1 MVLATLHSFYNGCLR
16 MKIGIILSVVLISVG
31 NSDCNDGEVELWG
44 ECYSINITNLSII
57 NSGLS
62 GEIPPEIGTLT
73 DLEVIKL
80 KYNELTGPIP
90 PEIGNLTNLVKLEL
104 DFNNLSGPLP
114 AELWTLDSLTVL
126 RLQKNQFTG
135 SIPPEIGNLT
145 QLTHLNLYGNQFTGS
160 IPAEIGNLTNLAKLH
175 LNNNQFTGL
184 IPETI
189 CNINMAFYNPYRFDI
204 SGNQLIPPYPD
215 CIAYFVGYQYS
226 EDCESN
232 YLFDGICTEQSDLDV
247 LQTFIDNSSETINM
261 EMDDNINGII
271 EPIELGTQ
279 HWWDG
284 RLTELNCNYD
294 LANEFT
300 LSDLGLSGEIP
311 QEIGTLDSL
320 EFLWL
325 EDNQLTGPIPTEIGN
340 LSKLKY
346 LIMHYNQLS
355 DSIPSE
361 IGNLSNLEILKLD
374 NNQLTGYIPESI
386 CDLNIVFNW
395 QNNLFGENFAVYNN
409 QLCAP
414 YPDCVDAYVG
424 LQNTTNCELASDTF
438 NPIPLDYS
446 LYDPYPNPFNAQ
458 TTIQITLPIKDVM
471 IVKVYDVNGS
481 ELKTLVHSIFDSGT
495 HTIKWN
501 AGDLPSGIY
510 FIRMQTR
517 HFVDTKKV
525 SLIK

>member
-1 MVLATLHSFYNGCLR
+1 MKDLLKIIVLSNA
-16 MKIGIILSVVLISVG
+16 LISIGFG
-31 NSDCNDGEVELWG
+31 NCDSDEVELWD
-44 ECYSINITNLSII
+44 ECYSITNTTWLGRI
-57 NSGLS
+57 NEGLT
-62 GEIPPEIGTLT
+62 GEIPSEIGQLTNLATL
-73 DLEVIKL
+73 KL
-80 KYNELTGPIP
+80 QYNEL
-90 PEIGNLTNLVKLEL
+90 
-104 DFNNLSGPLP
+104 
-114 AELWTLDSLTVL
+114 
-126 RLQKNQFTG
+126 TG

-145 QLTHLNLYGNQFTGS
+145 SLVKLDLRYNNLSGSIPTEVWSLISLKELRIQKNQLSGTIPSAIGNLTELTHLYLYGNQFTGS
-160 IPAEIGNLTNLAKLH
+160 IPAEIGNLINLGKLH

-189 CNINMAFYNPYRFDI
+189 CNIDMSFYNPYSFDI
-204 SGNQLIPPYPD
+204 SGNQLLPPYPD
-215 CIAYFVGYQYS
+215 CVAEFVGYQYS
-226 EDCESN
+226 EDCASN

-247 LQTFIDNSSETINM
+247 LQKFIDNSSETINM
-261 EMDDNINGII
+261 EMDDNNNGII

-325 EDNQLTGPIPTEIGN
+325 EDNQLTGPIPSEIGN

-346 LIMHYNQLS
+346 LIMHHNQLS

-409 QLCAP
+409 QLCPP

-517 HFVDTKKV
+517 HFAGTKKV

>member
-1 MVLATLHSFYNGCLR
+1 MKDLLKIIVLSNA
-16 MKIGIILSVVLISVG
+16 LISIGFG
-31 NSDCNDGEVELWG
+31 NCDSDEVELWD
-44 ECYSINITNLSII
+44 ECYSITNTTSLVRI
-57 NSGLS
+57 NEGLT
-62 GEIPPEIGTLT
+62 GEIPSEIGQ
-73 DLEVIKL
+73 
-80 KYNELTGPIP
+80 
-90 PEIGNLTNLVKLEL
+90 LTNLVTLKLQYNEL
-104 DFNNLSGPLP
+104 
-114 AELWTLDSLTVL
+114 
-126 RLQKNQFTG
+126 TG

-145 QLTHLNLYGNQFTGS
+145 SLVKLDLRYNNLSGSIPTEIWSLISLIELRIQKNQFSGTIPSAIGNLTELTHLYLYGNQFTGS
-160 IPAEIGNLTNLAKLH
+160 IPAEIGNLINLGKLH

-189 CNINMAFYNPYRFDI
+189 CNIDMSFYNPYSFDI
-204 SGNQLIPPYPD
+204 SGNQLLPPYPD
-215 CIAYFVGYQYS
+215 CVAEFVGYQYS
-226 EDCESN
+226 EDCASN

-247 LQTFIDNSSETINM
+247 LQKFIDNSSETINM
-261 EMDDNINGII
+261 EMDDNNNGII

-279 HWWDG
+279 HWWNG

-320 EFLWL
+320 EILWL

-346 LIMHYNQLS
+346 LIMHHNQLS

-409 QLCAP
+409 QICPP

-424 LQNTTNCELASDTF
+424 LQNTTNCDLASDTF

-458 TTIQITLPIKDVM
+458 TTIQITLPIKDIM

-495 HTIKWN
+495 HTIKWD

-510 FIRMQTR
+510 FIRMQSR
-517 HFVDTKKV
+517 NFVDTKKV

>member
-1 MVLATLHSFYNGCLR
+1 MKDLLKIIVLSNA
-16 MKIGIILSVVLISVG
+16 LISIGFG
-31 NSDCNDGEVELWG
+31 NCDSDEVELWD
-44 ECYSINITNLSII
+44 ECYSITNTTSLVRI
-57 NSGLS
+57 NEGLT
-62 GEIPPEIGTLT
+62 GEIPSEIGQLTNLATL
-73 DLEVIKL
+73 KL
-80 KYNELTGPIP
+80 LYNEL
-90 PEIGNLTNLVKLEL
+90 
-104 DFNNLSGPLP
+104 
-114 AELWTLDSLTVL
+114 
-126 RLQKNQFTG
+126 TG

-145 QLTHLNLYGNQFTGS
+145 SLVKLDLRYNNLSGSIPTEVWSLISLKELRIQKNQLSGTIPSAIGNLTELTHLYLYGNQFTGS
-160 IPAEIGNLTNLAKLH
+160 IPAEIGNLINLGKLH

-189 CNINMAFYNPYRFDI
+189 CNIDMSFYNPYSFDI
-204 SGNQLIPPYPD
+204 SGNQLLPPYPD
-215 CIAYFVGYQYS
+215 CVAEFVGYQYS

-232 YLFDGICTEQSDLDV
+232 YLFDGICTEQADLDV
-247 LQTFIDNSSETINM
+247 LQKFIDNSSETINM
-261 EMDDNINGII
+261 EMDDNNNGII

-279 HWWDG
+279 HWWNG

-325 EDNQLTGPIPTEIGN
+325 EDNQLTGPIPSEIGN

-346 LIMHYNQLS
+346 LIMHHNSLS

-386 CDLNIVFNW
+386 CDLTLQFNGW
-395 QNNLFGENFAVYNN
+395 NNLFGEDFAVYNN
-409 QLCAP
+409 QLCPP

-424 LQNTTNCELASDTF
+424 LQNTTNCDQASVGF
-438 NPIPLDYS
+438 EPIPFDYKIR
-446 LYDPYPNPFNAQ
+446 DPYPNPFNAQ

-495 HTIKWN
+495 HTIKWD

-510 FIRMQTR
+510 FIRMQSR
-517 HFVDTKKV
+517 HFAGTKKV

>member
-1 MVLATLHSFYNGCLR
+1 MKDLLKIIVLSNA
-16 MKIGIILSVVLISVG
+16 LISIGFG
-31 NSDCNDGEVELWG
+31 NCDSDEVELWD
-44 ECYSINITNLSII
+44 ECYSITNTTSLLRI
-57 NSGLS
+57 NEGLT
-62 GEIPPEIGTLT
+62 GEIPSEIGQLTNLETL
-73 DLEVIKL
+73 KL
-80 KYNELTGPIP
+80 QYNELTGSIP
-90 PEIGNLTNLVKLEL
+90 PEIGNLTNLVKLDL
-104 DFNNLSGPLP
+104 RYNNLSGSIPTEVWSLISLK
-114 AELWTLDSLTVL
+114 ELGI
-126 RLQKNQFTG
+126 QKNQFSGT
-135 SIPPEIGNLT
+135 IPSAIGNLT
-145 QLTHLNLYGNQFTGS
+145 ELTHLYLYGNQFTGS
-160 IPAEIGNLTNLAKLH
+160 IPAEIGNLINVWKLH

-189 CNINMAFYNPYRFDI
+189 CNIDMSFYNPYSFDI
-204 SGNQLIPPYPD
+204 SGNQLLPPYPD
-215 CIAYFVGYQYS
+215 CVAEFVGYQYS
-226 EDCESN
+226 EDCASN

-247 LQTFIDNSSETINM
+247 LQKFIDNSSETINM
-261 EMDDNINGII
+261 EMDDNNNGII

-346 LIMHYNQLS
+346 LIIHYNQLS

-386 CDLNIVFNW
+386 CDLTLEFNGW
-395 QNNLFGENFAVYNN
+395 NNLFGEDFAVYNN
-409 QLCAP
+409 QLCPP

-424 LQNTTNCELASDTF
+424 LQNTTNCELASDNF

-458 TTIQITLPIKDVM
+458 TTIQITLPIEDEM
-471 IVKVYDVNGS
+471 IIKVYDVNGS

-517 HFVDTKKV
+517 HFSGTKKV

>member
-1 MVLATLHSFYNGCLR
+1 MKDLLKIIVLSNIIIS
-16 MKIGIILSVVLISVG
+16 IGFG
-31 NSDCNDGEVELWG
+31 NCDSDEVELWD
-44 ECYSINITNLSII
+44 ECYSITNTTSLLRI
-57 NSGLS
+57 NHGLT
-62 GEIPPEIGTLT
+62 GEIPSEIGQLTNLATL
-73 DLEVIKL
+73 KL
-80 KYNELTGPIP
+80 QYNELTGSIP
-90 PEIGNLTNLVKLEL
+90 PEIGNLTNLVKLDL
-104 DFNNLSGPLP
+104 RYNNLSGSIPT
-114 AELWTLDSLTVL
+114 EVWSLTSLKEL
-126 RLQKNQFTG
+126 RIQKNQLSGT
-135 SIPPEIGNLT
+135 IPSAIGNLT
-145 QLTHLNLYGNQFTGS
+145 ELTHLYLYGNQFTGS
-160 IPAEIGNLTNLAKLH
+160 IPAEIGNLINVWKLH

-189 CNINMAFYNPYRFDI
+189 CNIDMSFYNPYSFDI
-204 SGNQLIPPYPD
+204 SGNQLLPPYPD
-215 CIAYFVGYQYS
+215 CVAEFVGYQYS
-226 EDCESN
+226 EDCASN

-247 LQTFIDNSSETINM
+247 LQKFIDNSSETINM
-261 EMDDNINGII
+261 EMDDNNNGII

-325 EDNQLTGPIPTEIGN
+325 EDNQLTGPIPSEIGN

-355 DSIPSE
+355 DSIPTE

-386 CDLNIVFNW
+386 CDLTLEFNGW
-395 QNNLFGENFAVYNN
+395 NNLFGEDFAVYNN
-409 QLCAP
+409 QLCPP

-458 TTIQITLPIKDVM
+458 TAIQITLPIKDVM

-517 HFVDTKKV
+517 HFAGTKKV

>member
-1 MVLATLHSFYNGCLR
+1 MKDLLKIIVLSNA
-16 MKIGIILSVVLISVG
+16 LISIGFG
-31 NSDCNDGEVELWG
+31 NCDSDEVELWD
-44 ECYSINITNLSII
+44 ECYSITNTTSLLRI
-57 NSGLS
+57 NQGLT
-62 GEIPPEIGTLT
+62 GEIPSEIGQLTNLATL
-73 DLEVIKL
+73 KL
-80 KYNELTGPIP
+80 QYNELTGSIP
-90 PEIGNLTNLVKLEL
+90 PEIGNLTNLVKLDL
-104 DFNNLSGPLP
+104 RYNNLSGSIPT
-114 AELWTLDSLTVL
+114 EVWSLTSLKEL
-126 RLQKNQFTG
+126 RIQKNQLSGT
-135 SIPPEIGNLT
+135 IPSAIGNLT
-145 QLTHLNLYGNQFTGS
+145 ELTHLYLYGNQFTGS
-160 IPAEIGNLTNLAKLH
+160 IPAEIGNLINVWKLH

-189 CNINMAFYNPYRFDI
+189 CNIDMSFYNPYSFDI
-204 SGNQLIPPYPD
+204 SGNQLLPPYPD
-215 CIAYFVGYQYS
+215 CVAEFVGYQYS
-226 EDCESN
+226 EDCASN

-247 LQTFIDNSSETINM
+247 LQKFIDNSSETINM
-261 EMDDNINGII
+261 EMDDNNNGII

-279 HWWDG
+279 HWWNG

-325 EDNQLTGPIPTEIGN
+325 EDNQLTGPIPSEIGN

-386 CDLNIVFNW
+386 CDLTLEFNGW
-395 QNNLFGENFAVYNN
+395 NNLFGEDFAVYNN
-409 QLCAP
+409 QLCPP

>member
-1 MVLATLHSFYNGCLR
+1 MKDLLKIIVLSN
-16 MKIGIILSVVLISVG
+16 IVISILFG
-31 NSDCNDGEVELWG
+31 NCDSDEVELWD
-44 ECYSINITNLSII
+44 ECYSITNTTSLLRI
-57 NSGLS
+57 NHGLT
-62 GEIPPEIGTLT
+62 GEIPSEIGQLTNLETL
-73 DLEVIKL
+73 KL
-80 KYNELTGPIP
+80 QYNEL
-90 PEIGNLTNLVKLEL
+90 
-104 DFNNLSGPLP
+104 
-114 AELWTLDSLTVL
+114 
-126 RLQKNQFTG
+126 TG

-145 QLTHLNLYGNQFTGS
+145 SLVKLDLRYNNLSGSIPTEVWSLTSLKELRIQKNQLSGTIPSAIGNLTELTHLYLYGNQFTGS
-160 IPAEIGNLTNLAKLH
+160 IPAEIGNLINVWKLH

-189 CNINMAFYNPYRFDI
+189 CNIDMSFYNPYSFDI
-204 SGNQLIPPYPD
+204 SGNQLLPPYPD
-215 CIAYFVGYQYS
+215 CVAEFVGYQYS
-226 EDCESN
+226 EDCASN

-247 LQTFIDNSSETINM
+247 LQKFIDNSSETINM
-261 EMDDNINGII
+261 EMDDNNNGII

-386 CDLNIVFNW
+386 CDLTLEFNGW
-395 QNNLFGENFAVYNN
+395 NNLFGEDFAVYNN
-409 QLCAP
+409 QLCPP

>member
-1 MVLATLHSFYNGCLR
+1 MKDLLKIIVLSNA
-16 MKIGIILSVVLISVG
+16 LISIGFG
-31 NSDCNDGEVELWG
+31 NCDSDEVELWD
-44 ECYSINITNLSII
+44 ECYSITNTTWLGRI
-57 NSGLS
+57 NEGLT
-62 GEIPPEIGTLT
+62 GEIPSEIGQ
-73 DLEVIKL
+73 
-80 KYNELTGPIP
+80 
-90 PEIGNLTNLVKLEL
+90 LTNLVTLKLQYNEL
-104 DFNNLSGPLP
+104 
-114 AELWTLDSLTVL
+114 
-126 RLQKNQFTG
+126 TG

-145 QLTHLNLYGNQFTGS
+145 SLVKLDLRYNNLSGSIPTEVWSLISLKELRIQKNQFSGTIPSAIGNLTELTHLYLYGNQFTGS
-160 IPAEIGNLTNLAKLH
+160 IPTEIGNLINLAKLH

-189 CNINMAFYNPYRFDI
+189 CNIDMSFYNPYSFDI
-204 SGNQLIPPYPD
+204 SGNQLLPPYPD
-215 CIAYFVGYQYS
+215 CVAEFVGYQYS
-226 EDCESN
+226 EDCASN

-247 LQTFIDNSSETINM
+247 LQKFIDNSSETINM
-261 EMDDNINGII
+261 EMDDNNNGII

-294 LANEFT
+294 LVNEFT
-300 LSDLGLSGEIP
+300 LSDLGLSGDIP

-374 NNQLTGYIPESI
+374 NNQLTGYLPESI

-409 QLCAP
+409 QICPP

-424 LQNTTNCELASDTF
+424 IQNTSNCDLASDTF

-481 ELKTLVHSIFDSGT
+481 ELKTLVHTIFDSGT

-517 HFVDTKKV
+517 HFAGTKKV

>member
-1 MVLATLHSFYNGCLR
+1 MKDLLKIIVLSNA
-16 MKIGIILSVVLISVG
+16 LISIGFG
-31 NSDCNDGEVELWG
+31 NCDSDEVELWD
-44 ECYSINITNLSII
+44 ECYSITNTTWLGRI
-57 NSGLS
+57 NEGLT
-62 GEIPPEIGTLT
+62 GEIPSEIGQ
-73 DLEVIKL
+73 
-80 KYNELTGPIP
+80 
-90 PEIGNLTNLVKLEL
+90 LTNLVTLKLQYNEL
-104 DFNNLSGPLP
+104 
-114 AELWTLDSLTVL
+114 
-126 RLQKNQFTG
+126 TG

-145 QLTHLNLYGNQFTGS
+145 SLVKLDLRYNNLSGSIPTEVWSLISLKELGIQKNQFSGTIPSAIGNLTELTHLYLYGNQFTGS
-160 IPAEIGNLTNLAKLH
+160 IPTEIGNLINLAKLH

-189 CNINMAFYNPYRFDI
+189 CNIDMSFYSPYIFDI
-204 SGNQLIPPYPD
+204 SGNQLLPPYPD
-215 CIAYFVGYQYS
+215 CVAEFVGYQYS
-226 EDCESN
+226 EDCASN

-247 LQTFIDNSSETINM
+247 LQKFIDNSSETINM
-261 EMDDNINGII
+261 EMDDNNNGII

-346 LIMHYNQLS
+346 LIMHHNSLS

-374 NNQLTGYIPESI
+374 NNQLTGYLPESI

-409 QLCAP
+409 QICPP

-446 LYDPYPNPFNAQ
+446 IYDPYPNPFNAQ

-517 HFVDTKKV
+517 HFAGTKKV

>member
-1 MVLATLHSFYNGCLR
+1 MKDLLKIIVLSNIVIS
-16 MKIGIILSVVLISVG
+16 IGFG
-31 NSDCNDGEVELWG
+31 NCDSDEVELWD
-44 ECYSINITNLSII
+44 ECYSITNTTSLLRI
-57 NSGLS
+57 NHGLT
-62 GEIPPEIGTLT
+62 GEIPSEIGQLTNLETL
-73 DLEVIKL
+73 KL
-80 KYNELTGPIP
+80 QYNEL
-90 PEIGNLTNLVKLEL
+90 
-104 DFNNLSGPLP
+104 
-114 AELWTLDSLTVL
+114 
-126 RLQKNQFTG
+126 TG

-145 QLTHLNLYGNQFTGS
+145 SLVKLDLRYNNLSGSIPTEVWSLTSLKELGIQKNQFSGTIPSAIGNLTELTHLYLYGNQFTGS
-160 IPAEIGNLTNLAKLH
+160 IPAEIGNLINVWKLH
-175 LNNNQFTGL
+175 FNNNQFTGL

-189 CNINMAFYNPYRFDI
+189 CNIDMSFYNPYSFDI
-204 SGNQLIPPYPD
+204 SGNQLLPPYPD
-215 CIAYFVGYQYS
+215 CVAEFVGYQYS
-226 EDCESN
+226 EDCASN

-247 LQTFIDNSSETINM
+247 LQKFIDNSSETINM
-261 EMDDNINGII
+261 EMDDNNNGII

-386 CDLNIVFNW
+386 CDLTLEFNGW
-395 QNNLFGENFAVYNN
+395 NNLFGEDFAVYNN
-409 QLCAP
+409 QLCPP

-458 TTIQITLPIKDVM
+458 TAIQITLPIKDVM

-517 HFVDTKKV
+517 HFAGTKKV

>member
-1 MVLATLHSFYNGCLR
+1 MKDLLKIIVLSNA
-16 MKIGIILSVVLISVG
+16 LISIGFG
-31 NSDCNDGEVELWG
+31 NCDSDEVELWD
-44 ECYSINITNLSII
+44 ECYSITNTTSLLRI
-57 NSGLS
+57 NQGLT
-62 GEIPPEIGTLT
+62 GEIPSEIGQLTNLATL
-73 DLEVIKL
+73 KL
-80 KYNELTGPIP
+80 QYNEL
-90 PEIGNLTNLVKLEL
+90 
-104 DFNNLSGPLP
+104 
-114 AELWTLDSLTVL
+114 
-126 RLQKNQFTG
+126 TG

-145 QLTHLNLYGNQFTGS
+145 SLVKLDLRYNNLSGSIPTEVWSLISLKELRIQKNQFSGTIPSAIGNLTELTHLYLYGNQFTGS
-160 IPAEIGNLTNLAKLH
+160 IPAEIGNLINLGKLH

-189 CNINMAFYNPYRFDI
+189 CNIDMSFYNPYSFDI
-204 SGNQLIPPYPD
+204 SGNQLLPPYPD
-215 CIAYFVGYQYS
+215 CVAEFVGYQYS
-226 EDCESN
+226 EDCASN

-247 LQTFIDNSSETINM
+247 LQKFIDNSSETINM
-261 EMDDNINGII
+261 EMDDNNNGII

-279 HWWDG
+279 HWWNG

-325 EDNQLTGPIPTEIGN
+325 EDNQLTGPIPSEIGN

-346 LIMHYNQLS
+346 LIMHHNQLS

-386 CDLNIVFNW
+386 CDLTLQFNGW
-395 QNNLFGENFAVYNN
+395 NNLFGEDFAVYNN
-409 QLCAP
+409 QICPP

-424 LQNTTNCELASDTF
+424 LQNTTNCDQASVGF
-438 NPIPLDYS
+438 EPIPFDYKIR
-446 LYDPYPNPFNAQ
+446 DPYPNPFNAQ

-517 HFVDTKKV
+517 HFAGTKKV

>member
-1 MVLATLHSFYNGCLR
+1 MKDLLKIIVLSNA
-16 MKIGIILSVVLISVG
+16 LISIGFG
-31 NSDCNDGEVELWG
+31 NCDSDEVELWD
-44 ECYSINITNLSII
+44 ECYSITNTTSLVRI
-57 NSGLS
+57 NEGLT
-62 GEIPPEIGTLT
+62 GEIPSEIGQ
-73 DLEVIKL
+73 
-80 KYNELTGPIP
+80 
-90 PEIGNLTNLVKLEL
+90 LTNLVTLKLQYNEL
-104 DFNNLSGPLP
+104 
-114 AELWTLDSLTVL
+114 
-126 RLQKNQFTG
+126 TG

-145 QLTHLNLYGNQFTGS
+145 SLVKLDLRYNNLSGSIPTEVWSLISLTELRIQKNQFSGTIPSAIGNLTELTHLYLYGNQFTGS
-160 IPAEIGNLTNLAKLH
+160 IPAEIGNLINLDKLH

-189 CNINMAFYNPYRFDI
+189 CNIDMSFYNPYSFDI
-204 SGNQLIPPYPD
+204 SGNQLLPPYPD
-215 CIAYFVGYQYS
+215 CVAEFVGYQYS

-247 LQTFIDNSSETINM
+247 LQKFIDNSSETINM
-261 EMDDNINGII
+261 EMDDNNNGII

-279 HWWDG
+279 HWWNG

-325 EDNQLTGPIPTEIGN
+325 EDNQLTGPIPSEIGN

-346 LIMHYNQLS
+346 LIMHHNQLS

-386 CDLNIVFNW
+386 CDLTLQFNGW
-395 QNNLFGENFAVYNN
+395 NNLFGEDFAVYNN

-424 LQNTTNCELASDTF
+424 LQNTTNCDQASVGF
-438 NPIPLDYS
+438 EPIPFDYKIR
-446 LYDPYPNPFNAQ
+446 DPYPNPFNAQ

-495 HTIKWN
+495 HTIKWD

-510 FIRMQTR
+510 FIRMQSR
-517 HFVDTKKV
+517 HFVGTKKV

>member
-1 MVLATLHSFYNGCLR
+1 MKDLLKIIVLSNA
-16 MKIGIILSVVLISVG
+16 LISIGFG
-31 NSDCNDGEVELWG
+31 NCDSDEVELWD
-44 ECYSINITNLSII
+44 ECYSITNTTSLLRI
-57 NSGLS
+57 NQGLT
-62 GEIPPEIGTLT
+62 GEIPSEIGQLINLVTL
-73 DLEVIKL
+73 KL
-80 KYNELTGPIP
+80 HYNEL
-90 PEIGNLTNLVKLEL
+90 
-104 DFNNLSGPLP
+104 
-114 AELWTLDSLTVL
+114 
-126 RLQKNQFTG
+126 TG

-145 QLTHLNLYGNQFTGS
+145 SLVKLDLRYNNLSGSIPTEVWSLIGLKELGIQKNQFSGTIPSAIGNLTELTHLYLYGNQFTGS
-160 IPAEIGNLTNLAKLH
+160 IPAEIGNLINVWKLH

-189 CNINMAFYNPYRFDI
+189 CNIDMSFYSPYIFDI
-204 SGNQLIPPYPD
+204 SGNQLLPPYPD
-215 CIAYFVGYQYS
+215 CVAEFVGYQYS
-226 EDCESN
+226 EDCASN

-247 LQTFIDNSSETINM
+247 LQKFIDNSSETINM
-261 EMDDNINGII
+261 EMDDNNNGII

-374 NNQLTGYIPESI
+374 NNQLTGYLPESI

-409 QLCAP
+409 QICPP

-424 LQNTTNCELASDTF
+424 LQNTTNCDQASVGF
-438 NPIPLDYS
+438 EPIPFAYKIR
-446 LYDPYPNPFNAQ
+446 DPYPNPFNAQ
-458 TTIQITLPIKDVM
+458 TAIQITLPIKDIM

-495 HTIKWN
+495 HTIKWD

-517 HFVDTKKV
+517 HFSGTKKV

>member
-1 MVLATLHSFYNGCLR
+1 MKDLLKIIVLSNA
-16 MKIGIILSVVLISVG
+16 LISIGFG
-31 NSDCNDGEVELWG
+31 NCDSDEVELWD
-44 ECYSINITNLSII
+44 ECYSITNTTSLLRI
-57 NSGLS
+57 NHGLT
-62 GEIPPEIGTLT
+62 GEIPSEIGQLTNLVTL
-73 DLEVIKL
+73 KL
-80 KYNELTGPIP
+80 QYNELTGSIP
-90 PEIGNLTNLVKLEL
+90 PEIGNLTNLVKLDL
-104 DFNNLSGPLP
+104 RYNNLSGSIPT
-114 AELWTLDSLTVL
+114 EVWSLTSLKEL
-126 RLQKNQFTG
+126 RIQKNQLSGT
-135 SIPPEIGNLT
+135 IPSAIGNLT
-145 QLTHLNLYGNQFTGS
+145 ELTHLYLYGNHFTS
-160 IPAEIGNLTNLAKLH
+160 LFPAEIGILINLGKLH

-189 CNINMAFYNPYRFDI
+189 CNIDMSFYNPYSFDI
-204 SGNQLIPPYPD
+204 SGNQLLPPYPD
-215 CIAYFVGYQYS
+215 CVAEFVGYQYS
-226 EDCESN
+226 EDCGSN
-232 YLFDGICTEQSDLDV
+232 YLFDGICTEQADLDV
-247 LQTFIDNSSETINM
+247 LQKFIDNSSETINM
-261 EMDDNINGII
+261 EMDDNNNGII

-325 EDNQLTGPIPTEIGN
+325 EDNQLTGPIPSEIGN

-346 LIMHYNQLS
+346 LIMHHNQLS

-386 CDLNIVFNW
+386 CDLTLEFNGW
-395 QNNLFGENFAVYNN
+395 NNLFGEDFAVYNN
-409 QLCAP
+409 QLCPP

-424 LQNTTNCELASDTF
+424 LQNTINCELASDTF

>member
-1 MVLATLHSFYNGCLR
+1 MKDLLKIIVLSNIVIS
-16 MKIGIILSVVLISVG
+16 IGFG
-31 NSDCNDGEVELWG
+31 NCDSDEVELWD
-44 ECYSINITNLSII
+44 ECYSITNTTSLLRI
-57 NSGLS
+57 NHGLT
-62 GEIPPEIGTLT
+62 GEIPSEIGQLTNLETL
-73 DLEVIKL
+73 KL
-80 KYNELTGPIP
+80 QYNELTGSIP
-90 PEIGNLTNLVKLEL
+90 PEIGNLTNLVKLDL
-104 DFNNLSGPLP
+104 RYNNLSGSIPT
-114 AELWTLDSLTVL
+114 EVWSLTSLKEL
-126 RLQKNQFTG
+126 RIQKNQFSGT
-135 SIPPEIGNLT
+135 IPSAIGNLT
-145 QLTHLNLYGNQFTGS
+145 ELTHLYLYGNQFTGS
-160 IPAEIGNLTNLAKLH
+160 IPAEIGNLINLGKLH

-189 CNINMAFYNPYRFDI
+189 CNIDMAFYNPYSFDI
-204 SGNQLIPPYPD
+204 SGNQLLPPYPD
-215 CIAYFVGYQYS
+215 CVAEFVGYQYS
-226 EDCESN
+226 EDCGSN
-232 YLFDGICTEQSDLDV
+232 YLFDGICTEQADLDV
-247 LQTFIDNSSETINM
+247 LQKFIDNSSETINM
-261 EMDDNINGII
+261 EMDDNNNGII

-325 EDNQLTGPIPTEIGN
+325 EDNQLTGPIPSEIGN

-346 LIMHYNQLS
+346 LIMHHNQLS

-386 CDLNIVFNW
+386 CDLTLQFNGW
-395 QNNLFGENFAVYNN
+395 NNLFGEDFAVYNN
-409 QLCAP
+409 QLCPP

-495 HTIKWN
+495 HTIKWD

-510 FIRMQTR
+510 FIRMQSR
-517 HFVDTKKV
+517 NFAGTKKV

>member
-1 MVLATLHSFYNGCLR
+1 MKDLLKIIVLSNA
-16 MKIGIILSVVLISVG
+16 LISIGFG
-31 NSDCNDGEVELWG
+31 NCDSDEVELWD
-44 ECYSINITNLSII
+44 ECYSITNTTSLLRI
-57 NSGLS
+57 NHGLT
-62 GEIPPEIGTLT
+62 GEIPSEIGQLTNLATL
-73 DLEVIKL
+73 KL
-80 KYNELTGPIP
+80 QYNELTGSIP
-90 PEIGNLTNLVKLEL
+90 PEIGNLTNLVKLDL
-104 DFNNLSGPLP
+104 RYNNLSGSIPTEVWSLISLK
-114 AELWTLDSLTVL
+114 EL
-126 RLQKNQFTG
+126 RIQKNQFSGT
-135 SIPPEIGNLT
+135 IPSAIGNLT
-145 QLTHLNLYGNQFTGS
+145 ELTHLYLYGNQFTGS
-160 IPAEIGNLTNLAKLH
+160 IPAEIGNLINVWKLH

-189 CNINMAFYNPYRFDI
+189 CNIDMSFYNPYSFDI
-204 SGNQLIPPYPD
+204 SGNQLLPPYPD
-215 CIAYFVGYQYS
+215 CVAEFVGYQYS
-226 EDCESN
+226 EDCASN

-247 LQTFIDNSSETINM
+247 LQKFIDNSSETINM
-261 EMDDNINGII
+261 EMDDNNNGII

-386 CDLNIVFNW
+386 CDLTLEFNGW
-395 QNNLFGENFAVYNN
+395 NNLFGEDFAVYNN
-409 QLCAP
+409 QLCPP

>member
-1 MVLATLHSFYNGCLR
+1 M
-16 MKIGIILSVVLISVG
+16 VLISVG

-73 DLEVIKL
+73 DLVVIKL

-114 AELWTLDSLTVL
+114 AELWTLDGLTEL

-145 QLTHLNLYGNQFTGS
+145 QLTHLYLYGNQFTGS

-189 CNINMAFYNPYRFDI
+189 CNIDMAFYNPYRFDI
-204 SGNQLIPPYPD
+204 SGNQLLPPYPD

-325 EDNQLTGPIPTEIGN
+325 EDNQLADSIPPSIGE
-340 LSKLKY
+340 LDKLKY
-346 LIMHYNQLS
+346 LVLSHNQLS
-355 DSIPSE
+355 GSIPSE
-361 IGNLSNLEILKLD
+361 IGNLSNLQILKLD
-374 NNQLTGYIPESI
+374 NNELSGYIPESI
-386 CDLNIVFNW
+386 CDLTLQFHGS
-395 QNNLFGENFAVYNN
+395 NNLFGEDFAIYNN

-424 LQNTTNCELASDTF
+424 IQNTSNCDLASDTF

-446 LYDPYPNPFNAQ
+446 IYDPYPNPFNAQ

-481 ELKTLVHSIFDSGT
+481 EVKTLVHSIFDSGT

-517 HFVDTKKV
+517 HFAGTKKV

>member
-1 MVLATLHSFYNGCLR
+1 M
-16 MKIGIILSVVLISVG
+16 VLISVG
-31 NSDCNDGEVELWG
+31 NSDCNDGQVELWG

-62 GEIPPEIGTLT
+62 GEIPHEIGLMT
-73 DLEVIKL
+73 DLQVIKL

-90 PEIGNLTNLVKLEL
+90 PEIGNLTKLVKLEL

-114 AELWTLDSLTVL
+114 AELWTLDSLTQL

-145 QLTHLNLYGNQFTGS
+145 QLTHLYLYGNQFTGS
-160 IPAEIGNLTNLAKLH
+160 IPAEIGNLINLEKLH

-215 CIAYFVGYQYS
+215 CISYFVGYQYS

-279 HWWDG
+279 HWWNG

-294 LANEFT
+294 LVNEFT

-320 EFLWL
+320 EILWL
-325 EDNQLTGPIPTEIGN
+325 EDNQLTGPIPAGIGNLEHLKYLILHHNQISGSIPPEIGN
-340 LSKLKY
+340 LA
-346 LIMHYNQLS
+346 
-355 DSIPSE
+355 
-361 IGNLSNLEILKLD
+361 NLQILKLD
-374 NNQLTGYIPESI
+374 NNELSGYIPESI
-386 CDLNIVFNW
+386 CDLTLQFHGS
-395 QNNLFGENFAVYNN
+395 NNLFGEDFAIYNN

-424 LQNTTNCELASDTF
+424 IQNTSNCDLASDTF

-446 LYDPYPNPFNAQ
+446 IYDPYPNPFNAQ

-517 HFVDTKKV
+517 HFAGTKKV
-525 SLIK
+525 ILIK

>member
-1 MVLATLHSFYNGCLR
+1 MKDLLKIIVLSNA
-16 MKIGIILSVVLISVG
+16 LISIGFG
-31 NSDCNDGEVELWG
+31 NCDSDEVELWD
-44 ECYSINITNLSII
+44 ECYSITNTTTLLRI
-57 NSGLS
+57 NEGLT
-62 GEIPPEIGTLT
+62 GEIPSEIGQLTNLVTL
-73 DLEVIKL
+73 KL
-80 KYNELTGPIP
+80 HYNELTGSIP
-90 PEIGNLTNLVKLEL
+90 PEIGNLTNLVKLDL
-104 DFNNLSGPLP
+104 RYNNLSGSIPT
-114 AELWTLDSLTVL
+114 EVWSLTSLKEL
-126 RLQKNQFTG
+126 RIQKNQLSGT
-135 SIPPEIGNLT
+135 IPSAIGNLT
-145 QLTHLNLYGNQFTGS
+145 ELTHLYLYGNQFTGS
-160 IPAEIGNLTNLAKLH
+160 IPAEIGNLINVWKLH

-189 CNINMAFYNPYRFDI
+189 CNIDMSFYNPYSFDI
-204 SGNQLIPPYPD
+204 SGNQLLPPYPD
-215 CIAYFVGYQYS
+215 CVAEFVGYQYS
-226 EDCESN
+226 EDCASN

-247 LQTFIDNSSETINM
+247 LQKFIDNSSETINM
-261 EMDDNINGII
+261 EMDDNNNGII

-279 HWWDG
+279 HWWNG

-386 CDLNIVFNW
+386 CDLTLEFNGW
-395 QNNLFGENFAVYNN
+395 NNLFGEDFAVYNN
-409 QLCAP
+409 QLCPP

>member
-1 MVLATLHSFYNGCLR
+1 MKDLLKIIVLSNA
-16 MKIGIILSVVLISVG
+16 LISIGFG
-31 NSDCNDGEVELWG
+31 NCDSDEVELWD
-44 ECYSINITNLSII
+44 ECYSITNTTSLLRI
-57 NSGLS
+57 NHGLT
-62 GEIPPEIGTLT
+62 GEIPSEIGQLTNLETL
-73 DLEVIKL
+73 KL
-80 KYNELTGPIP
+80 QYNEL
-90 PEIGNLTNLVKLEL
+90 
-104 DFNNLSGPLP
+104 
-114 AELWTLDSLTVL
+114 
-126 RLQKNQFTG
+126 TG

-145 QLTHLNLYGNQFTGS
+145 SLVKLDLRYNNLSGSIPTEVWSLTSLKELRIQKNQFSGTIPSAIGNLTELTHLYLYGNQFTGS
-160 IPAEIGNLTNLAKLH
+160 IPAEIGNLINLGKLH

-189 CNINMAFYNPYRFDI
+189 CNIDMSFYNPYSFDI
-204 SGNQLIPPYPD
+204 SGNQLLPPYPD
-215 CIAYFVGYQYS
+215 CVAEFVGYQYS
-226 EDCESN
+226 EDCASN

-247 LQTFIDNSSETINM
+247 LQKFIDNSSETINM
-261 EMDDNINGII
+261 EMDDNNNGII

-346 LIMHYNQLS
+346 LIMHCNQLS
-355 DSIPSE
+355 DSIPTE

-386 CDLNIVFNW
+386 CDLTLEFNGW
-395 QNNLFGENFAVYNN
+395 NNLFGEDFAVYNN
-409 QLCAP
+409 QLCPP

-458 TTIQITLPIKDVM
+458 TAIQITLPIKDVM

>member
-1 MVLATLHSFYNGCLR
+1 MKDLLKIIVLSNA
-16 MKIGIILSVVLISVG
+16 LISIGFG
-31 NSDCNDGEVELWG
+31 NCDSDEVELWD
-44 ECYSINITNLSII
+44 ECYSITNTTWLGRI
-57 NSGLS
+57 NEGLT
-62 GEIPPEIGTLT
+62 GEIPSQIGQLTNLETL
-73 DLEVIKL
+73 KL
-80 KYNELTGPIP
+80 QYNEL
-90 PEIGNLTNLVKLEL
+90 
-104 DFNNLSGPLP
+104 
-114 AELWTLDSLTVL
+114 
-126 RLQKNQFTG
+126 TG

-145 QLTHLNLYGNQFTGS
+145 SLVKLDLRYNNLSGSIPTEVWSLISLKELGIQKNQFSGTIPSAIGNLTELTHLYLYGNQFTGS
-160 IPAEIGNLTNLAKLH
+160 IPAEIGNLINVWKLH

-189 CNINMAFYNPYRFDI
+189 CNIDMSFYNPYLFDI
-204 SGNQLIPPYPD
+204 SGNQLLPPYPD
-215 CIAYFVGYQYS
+215 CVAEFVGYQYS
-226 EDCESN
+226 EDCASN

-247 LQTFIDNSSETINM
+247 LQKFIDNSSETINM
-261 EMDDNINGII
+261 EMDDNNNGII

-386 CDLNIVFNW
+386 CDLTLEFNGW
-395 QNNLFGENFAVYNN
+395 NNLFGEDFAVYNN
-409 QLCAP
+409 QLCPP

>member
-1 MVLATLHSFYNGCLR
+1 MKDLLKIIVLSNA
-16 MKIGIILSVVLISVG
+16 LISIGFG
-31 NSDCNDGEVELWG
+31 NCDSDEVELWD
-44 ECYSINITNLSII
+44 ECYSITNTTSLLRI
-57 NSGLS
+57 NEGLT
-62 GEIPPEIGTLT
+62 GEIPSEIGQLT
-73 DLEVIKL
+73 NLVNL
-80 KYNELTGPIP
+80 QLQYNELTGSIP
-90 PEIGNLTNLVKLEL
+90 TEIGNLTSLVKIDLRY
-104 DFNNLSGPLP
+104 NNLSGSIPT
-114 AELWTLDSLTVL
+114 EIGSLTSLNEL
-126 RLQKNQFTG
+126 RIQKNQLSGT
-135 SIPPEIGNLT
+135 IPSAIGNLT
-145 QLTHLNLYGNQFTGS
+145 ELTHLYLYGNQFTGS
-160 IPAEIGNLTNLAKLH
+160 IPTEIGNLINLVKLH

-189 CNINMAFYNPYRFDI
+189 CNIDMSFYNPHLFDI
-204 SGNQLIPPYPD
+204 SGNQLLPPYPD
-215 CIAYFVGYQYS
+215 CVAEFVGYQYS
-226 EDCESN
+226 EDCASN

-247 LQTFIDNSSETINM
+247 LQKFIDNSSETINM
-261 EMDDNINGII
+261 EMDDNNNGII

-409 QLCAP
+409 QLCPP

-495 HTIKWN
+495 HTIKWD
-501 AGDLPSGIY
+501 ARDLPSGIY

-517 HFVDTKKV
+517 HFSGTKKV

>member
-1 MVLATLHSFYNGCLR
+1 MKDLLKIIVLSNIVIS
-16 MKIGIILSVVLISVG
+16 IGFG
-31 NSDCNDGEVELWG
+31 NCDSDEVELWD
-44 ECYSINITNLSII
+44 ECYSITNTTSLLRI
-57 NSGLS
+57 NHGLT
-62 GEIPPEIGTLT
+62 GEIPSEIGQLTNLETL
-73 DLEVIKL
+73 KL
-80 KYNELTGPIP
+80 QYNELTGSIP
-90 PEIGNLTNLVKLEL
+90 PEIGNLTNLVKLDL
-104 DFNNLSGPLP
+104 RYNNLSGSIPT
-114 AELWTLDSLTVL
+114 EVWSLTSLKEL
-126 RLQKNQFTG
+126 RIQKNQLSGT
-135 SIPPEIGNLT
+135 IPSAIGNLT
-145 QLTHLNLYGNQFTGS
+145 ELTHLYLYGNQFTGS
-160 IPAEIGNLTNLAKLH
+160 IPAEIGNLINVWKLH

-189 CNINMAFYNPYRFDI
+189 CNIDMSFYNPYSFDI
-204 SGNQLIPPYPD
+204 SGNQLLPPYPD
-215 CIAYFVGYQYS
+215 CVAEFVGYQYS
-226 EDCESN
+226 EDCASN

-247 LQTFIDNSSETINM
+247 LQKFIDNSSETINM
-261 EMDDNINGII
+261 EMDDNNNGII

-386 CDLNIVFNW
+386 CDLTLEFNGW
-395 QNNLFGENFAVYNN
+395 NNLFGEDFAVYNN
-409 QLCAP
+409 QLCPP

-424 LQNTTNCELASDTF
+424 LQNTTNCDQASVGF
-438 NPIPLDYS
+438 EPIPFDYKIR
-446 LYDPYPNPFNAQ
+446 DPYPNPFNAQ

-517 HFVDTKKV
+517 HFAGTKKV

>member
-1 MVLATLHSFYNGCLR
+1 MKDLLKIIVLSNA
-16 MKIGIILSVVLISVG
+16 LISIGFG
-31 NSDCNDGEVELWG
+31 NCDSDEVELWD
-44 ECYSINITNLSII
+44 ECYSITNTTSLVRI
-57 NSGLS
+57 NQGLT
-62 GEIPPEIGTLT
+62 GEIPSEIGQLTNLATL
-73 DLEVIKL
+73 KL
-80 KYNELTGPIP
+80 HYNEL
-90 PEIGNLTNLVKLEL
+90 
-104 DFNNLSGPLP
+104 
-114 AELWTLDSLTVL
+114 
-126 RLQKNQFTG
+126 TG

-145 QLTHLNLYGNQFTGS
+145 SLVKLDLRYNNLSGSIPTEVWSLISLKELGIQKNQFSGTIPSEIGNLTELTHLYLYGNQFTGS
-160 IPAEIGNLTNLAKLH
+160 IPAAIGNLINLGILH

-189 CNINMAFYNPYRFDI
+189 CNIDMSFYNPYKFDI
-204 SGNQLIPPYPD
+204 SGNQLLPPYPD
-215 CIAYFVGYQYS
+215 CVAEFVGYQYS

-247 LQTFIDNSSETINM
+247 LQKFIDNSSETINM
-261 EMDDNINGII
+261 EMDDNNNGLI

-279 HWWDG
+279 HWWNG

-325 EDNQLTGPIPTEIGN
+325 EDNQLTGPIPSEIGN

-346 LIMHYNQLS
+346 LIMHHNSLS

-374 NNQLTGYIPESI
+374 NNQLKGYIPESI
-386 CDLNIVFNW
+386 CDLTLQFNGW
-395 QNNLFGENFAVYNN
+395 NNLFGEDFAVYNN
-409 QLCAP
+409 QLCPP

-424 LQNTTNCELASDTF
+424 LQNTTNCDQASVGF
-438 NPIPLDYS
+438 EPIPFDYKIR
-446 LYDPYPNPFNAQ
+446 DPYPNPFNAQ

-495 HTIKWN
+495 HTIKWD

-517 HFVDTKKV
+517 HFAGTKKV

>member
-1 MVLATLHSFYNGCLR
+1 MKDLLKIIVLSNA
-16 MKIGIILSVVLISVG
+16 LISIGFGVCD
-31 NSDCNDGEVELWG
+31 SDEVELWD
-44 ECYSINITNLSII
+44 ECYSITNTTSLVRI
-57 NSGLS
+57 NEGLT
-62 GEIPPEIGTLT
+62 GEIPSEIGQ
-73 DLEVIKL
+73 
-80 KYNELTGPIP
+80 
-90 PEIGNLTNLVKLEL
+90 LTNLVTLKLLYNEL
-104 DFNNLSGPLP
+104 
-114 AELWTLDSLTVL
+114 
-126 RLQKNQFTG
+126 TG

-145 QLTHLNLYGNQFTGS
+145 SLVKLDLRYNNLSGSIPTEIWSLTSLIELRIQKNQLSGTIPSAIGNLTELTHLYLYGNQFTGS
-160 IPAEIGNLTNLAKLH
+160 IPTEIGNLINLAKLH

-189 CNINMAFYNPYRFDI
+189 CNIDMSFYSPYIFDI
-204 SGNQLIPPYPD
+204 SGNQLLPPYPD
-215 CIAYFVGYQYS
+215 CVAEFVGYQYS
-226 EDCESN
+226 EDCASN

-247 LQTFIDNSSETINM
+247 LQKFIDNSSETINM
-261 EMDDNINGII
+261 EMDDNNNGII

-279 HWWDG
+279 HWWNG

-325 EDNQLTGPIPTEIGN
+325 EDNQLTGPIPSEIGN

-346 LIMHYNQLS
+346 LIMHHNQLS

-386 CDLNIVFNW
+386 CDLTLQFNGW
-395 QNNLFGENFAVYNN
+395 NNLFGEDFAVYNN

-424 LQNTTNCELASDTF
+424 LQNTTNCDQASVGF
-438 NPIPLDYS
+438 EPIPFDYKIR
-446 LYDPYPNPFNAQ
+446 DPYPNPFNAQ

-495 HTIKWN
+495 HTIKWD

-510 FIRMQTR
+510 FIRMQSR
-517 HFVDTKKV
+517 YFAGTKKV

>member
-1 MVLATLHSFYNGCLR
+1 MKDLLKIIVLSNA
-16 MKIGIILSVVLISVG
+16 LISIGFG
-31 NSDCNDGEVELWG
+31 NCDSDEVELWD
-44 ECYSINITNLSII
+44 ECYSITNTTSLLRI
-57 NSGLS
+57 NQGLT
-62 GEIPPEIGTLT
+62 GEIPSEIGQ
-73 DLEVIKL
+73 
-80 KYNELTGPIP
+80 
-90 PEIGNLTNLVKLEL
+90 LTNLVTLKLHYNEL
-104 DFNNLSGPLP
+104 
-114 AELWTLDSLTVL
+114 
-126 RLQKNQFTG
+126 TG

-145 QLTHLNLYGNQFTGS
+145 SLVKLDLRYNNLSGSIPTEVWSLISLKELGIQKNQFSGTIPSAIGNLTELTHLYLYGNQFTGS
-160 IPAEIGNLTNLAKLH
+160 IPAEIGNLINLGKLH

-189 CNINMAFYNPYRFDI
+189 CNIDMSFYNPYSFDI
-204 SGNQLIPPYPD
+204 SGNQLLPPYPD
-215 CIAYFVGYQYS
+215 CVAEFVGYQYS
-226 EDCESN
+226 EDCASN

-247 LQTFIDNSSETINM
+247 LQKFIDNSSETINM
-261 EMDDNINGII
+261 EMDDNNNGII

-279 HWWDG
+279 HWWNG

-294 LANEFT
+294 LVNEFT

-325 EDNQLTGPIPTEIGN
+325 EDNQLTGPIPSEIGN

-346 LIMHYNQLS
+346 LIMHHNQLS

-409 QLCAP
+409 QLCPP

-517 HFVDTKKV
+517 HFAGTKKV

>member
-1 MVLATLHSFYNGCLR
+1 MKDLLKIIVLSNIVIS
-16 MKIGIILSVVLISVG
+16 IGFG
-31 NSDCNDGEVELWG
+31 NCDSDEVELWD
-44 ECYSINITNLSII
+44 ECYSITNTTSLLRI
-57 NSGLS
+57 NHGLT
-62 GEIPPEIGTLT
+62 GEIPSEIGQLTNLETL
-73 DLEVIKL
+73 KL
-80 KYNELTGPIP
+80 QYNELTGSIP
-90 PEIGNLTNLVKLEL
+90 PEIGNLTNLVKLDL
-104 DFNNLSGPLP
+104 RYNNLSGSIPT
-114 AELWTLDSLTVL
+114 EVWSLTSLKEL
-126 RLQKNQFTG
+126 RIQKNQLSGT
-135 SIPPEIGNLT
+135 IPSAIGNLT
-145 QLTHLNLYGNQFTGS
+145 ELTHLYLYGNQFTGS
-160 IPAEIGNLTNLAKLH
+160 IPAEIGNLINVWKLH

-189 CNINMAFYNPYRFDI
+189 CNIDMSFYNPYSFDI
-204 SGNQLIPPYPD
+204 SGNQLLPPYPD
-215 CIAYFVGYQYS
+215 CVAEFVGYQYS
-226 EDCESN
+226 EDCASN

-247 LQTFIDNSSETINM
+247 LQKFIDNSSETINM
-261 EMDDNINGII
+261 EMDDNNNGII

-279 HWWDG
+279 HWWNG

-294 LANEFT
+294 LVNEFT

-346 LIMHYNQLS
+346 LIMHHNQLS

-409 QLCAP
+409 QLCPP

>member
-1 MVLATLHSFYNGCLR
+1 MKDLLKIIVLSNA
-16 MKIGIILSVVLISVG
+16 LISIGFG
-31 NSDCNDGEVELWG
+31 NCDSDEVELWD
-44 ECYSINITNLSII
+44 ECYSITNTTWLGRI
-57 NSGLS
+57 NEGLT
-62 GEIPPEIGTLT
+62 GEIPSEIGQLTNLATL
-73 DLEVIKL
+73 KL
-80 KYNELTGPIP
+80 QYNEL
-90 PEIGNLTNLVKLEL
+90 
-104 DFNNLSGPLP
+104 
-114 AELWTLDSLTVL
+114 
-126 RLQKNQFTG
+126 TG

-145 QLTHLNLYGNQFTGS
+145 SLVKLDLRYNNLSGSIPTEVWSLTSLIELRIQKNQLSGTIPSAIGNLTELTHLYLYGNQFTGS
-160 IPAEIGNLTNLAKLH
+160 IPTEIGNLINLAKLH

-189 CNINMAFYNPYRFDI
+189 CNIDMSFYSPYIFDI
-204 SGNQLIPPYPD
+204 SGNQLLPPYPD
-215 CIAYFVGYQYS
+215 CVAEFVGYQYS
-226 EDCESN
+226 EDCASN

-247 LQTFIDNSSETINM
+247 LQKFIDNSSETINM
-261 EMDDNINGII
+261 EMDDNNNGII

-294 LANEFT
+294 LVNEFT

-325 EDNQLTGPIPTEIGN
+325 EDNQLTGPIPSEIGN

-346 LIMHYNQLS
+346 LIMHHNQLS

-409 QLCAP
+409 QICPP

-495 HTIKWN
+495 HTIKWD

-517 HFVDTKKV
+517 HFAGTKKV

>member
-1 MVLATLHSFYNGCLR
+1 MKDLLKIIVLSNA
-16 MKIGIILSVVLISVG
+16 LISIGFG
-31 NSDCNDGEVELWG
+31 NCDSDEVELWD
-44 ECYSINITNLSII
+44 ECYSITNTTSLLRI
-57 NSGLS
+57 NHGLT
-62 GEIPPEIGTLT
+62 GEIPSEIGQLTNLETL
-73 DLEVIKL
+73 KL
-80 KYNELTGPIP
+80 QYNELTGSIP
-90 PEIGNLTNLVKLEL
+90 PEIGNLTNLVKLDL
-104 DFNNLSGPLP
+104 RYNNLSGSIPT
-114 AELWTLDSLTVL
+114 EVWSLTSLKEL
-126 RLQKNQFTG
+126 RIQKNQLSGT
-135 SIPPEIGNLT
+135 IPSAIGNLT
-145 QLTHLNLYGNQFTGS
+145 ELTHLYLYGNQFTGS
-160 IPAEIGNLTNLAKLH
+160 IPAEIGNLINLGKLH

-189 CNINMAFYNPYRFDI
+189 CNIDMSFYNPYSFDI
-204 SGNQLIPPYPD
+204 SGNQLLPPYPD
-215 CIAYFVGYQYS
+215 CVAEFVGYQYS
-226 EDCESN
+226 EDCASN

-247 LQTFIDNSSETINM
+247 LQKFIDNSSETINM
-261 EMDDNINGII
+261 EMDDNNNGII

-279 HWWDG
+279 HWWNG

-294 LANEFT
+294 LVNEFT

-386 CDLNIVFNW
+386 CDLTLEFNGW
-395 QNNLFGENFAVYNN
+395 NNLFGEDFAVYNN
-409 QLCAP
+409 QLCPP

-517 HFVDTKKV
+517 HFAGTKKV

>member
-1 MVLATLHSFYNGCLR
+1 MKDLLKIIVLSNA
-16 MKIGIILSVVLISVG
+16 LISIGFG
-31 NSDCNDGEVELWG
+31 NCDSDEVELWD
-44 ECYSINITNLSII
+44 ECYSITNTTSLLRI
-57 NSGLS
+57 NQGLT
-62 GEIPPEIGTLT
+62 GEIPSEIGQ
-73 DLEVIKL
+73 
-80 KYNELTGPIP
+80 
-90 PEIGNLTNLVKLEL
+90 LTNLVTLKLHYNEL
-104 DFNNLSGPLP
+104 
-114 AELWTLDSLTVL
+114 
-126 RLQKNQFTG
+126 TG

-145 QLTHLNLYGNQFTGS
+145 SLVKLDLRYNNLSGSIPTEVWSLISLKELGFQKNQFSGTIPSAIGNLTELTHLYLYGNQFTGS
-160 IPAEIGNLTNLAKLH
+160 IPAEIGNLINVWKLH

-189 CNINMAFYNPYRFDI
+189 CNIDMSFYNPYSFDI
-204 SGNQLIPPYPD
+204 SGNQLLPPYPD
-215 CIAYFVGYQYS
+215 CVAEFVGYQYS
-226 EDCESN
+226 EDCASN

-247 LQTFIDNSSETINM
+247 LQKFIDNSSETINM
-261 EMDDNINGII
+261 EMDDNNNGII

-279 HWWDG
+279 HWWNG

-294 LANEFT
+294 LVNELT

-311 QEIGTLDSL
+311 QDIGTLDSL

-325 EDNQLTGPIPTEIGN
+325 EDNQLTGPIPSEIGN

-346 LIMHYNQLS
+346 LIMHHNQLS

-386 CDLNIVFNW
+386 CDLTLQFNGW
-395 QNNLFGENFAVYNN
+395 NNLFGEDFAVYNN

-424 LQNTTNCELASDTF
+424 LQNTTNCDQASVGSEL
-438 NPIPLDYS
+438 IPFDYKIR
-446 LYDPYPNPFNAQ
+446 DPYPNPFNAQ
-458 TTIQITLPIKDVM
+458 TAIQITLPIKDVM

-481 ELKTLVHSIFDSGT
+481 ELKTLVHSIFDIGT

-517 HFVDTKKV
+517 HFAGTKKV

>member
-1 MVLATLHSFYNGCLR
+1 MKDLLKIIVLSN
-16 MKIGIILSVVLISVG
+16 VLISIGFG
-31 NSDCNDGEVELWG
+31 NCDSDEVELWD
-44 ECYSINITNLSII
+44 ECYSITNTTSLLRI
-57 NSGLS
+57 NEGLT
-62 GEIPPEIGTLT
+62 GEIPSEIGQLTNLATL
-73 DLEVIKL
+73 KL
-80 KYNELTGPIP
+80 QYNELTGSIP
-90 PEIGNLTNLVKLEL
+90 PEIGNLTNLVKLDL
-104 DFNNLSGPLP
+104 RYNNLSGSIPTEVWSLISLK
-114 AELWTLDSLTVL
+114 EL
-126 RLQKNQFTG
+126 RIQKNQLSGT
-135 SIPPEIGNLT
+135 IPSAIGNLT
-145 QLTHLNLYGNQFTGS
+145 ELTHLYLYGNQFTGS
-160 IPAEIGNLTNLAKLH
+160 IPAEIGNLINVWKLH

-189 CNINMAFYNPYRFDI
+189 CNIDMSFYNPYSFDI
-204 SGNQLIPPYPD
+204 SGNQLLPPYPD
-215 CIAYFVGYQYS
+215 CVAEFVGYQYS
-226 EDCESN
+226 EDCASN

-247 LQTFIDNSSETINM
+247 LQKFIDNSSETINM
-261 EMDDNINGII
+261 EMDDNNNGII

-386 CDLNIVFNW
+386 CDLTLEFNGW
-395 QNNLFGENFAVYNN
+395 NNLFGEDFAVYNN
-409 QLCAP
+409 QLCPP

-495 HTIKWN
+495 HTIKWD

-517 HFVDTKKV
+517 HFAGTKKV

>member
-1 MVLATLHSFYNGCLR
+1 MKDLLKIIVLSNA
-16 MKIGIILSVVLISVG
+16 LISIGFG
-31 NSDCNDGEVELWG
+31 NCDSDEVELWD
-44 ECYSINITNLSII
+44 ECYSITNTTSLLRI
-57 NSGLS
+57 NHGLT
-62 GEIPPEIGTLT
+62 GEIPSEIGQLTNLETL
-73 DLEVIKL
+73 KL
-80 KYNELTGPIP
+80 QYNEL
-90 PEIGNLTNLVKLEL
+90 
-104 DFNNLSGPLP
+104 
-114 AELWTLDSLTVL
+114 
-126 RLQKNQFTG
+126 TG

-145 QLTHLNLYGNQFTGS
+145 SLVKLDLRYNNLSGSIPTEVWSLTSLKELRIQKNQLSGTIPSAIGNLTELTHLYLYGNQFTGS
-160 IPAEIGNLTNLAKLH
+160 IPAEIGNLINLWKLH

-189 CNINMAFYNPYRFDI
+189 CNIDMSFYNPYSFDI
-204 SGNQLIPPYPD
+204 SGNQLLPPYPD
-215 CIAYFVGYQYS
+215 CVAEFVGYQYS
-226 EDCESN
+226 EDCASN

-247 LQTFIDNSSETINM
+247 LQKFIDNSSETINM
-261 EMDDNINGII
+261 EMDDNNNGII

-325 EDNQLTGPIPTEIGN
+325 EDNQLTGPIPSEIGN

-346 LIMHYNQLS
+346 LIMHHNQLS

-409 QLCAP
+409 QLCPP

>member
-1 MVLATLHSFYNGCLR
+1 MKDLLKIIVLSNA
-16 MKIGIILSVVLISVG
+16 LISIGFG
-31 NSDCNDGEVELWG
+31 NCDSDEVELWD
-44 ECYSINITNLSII
+44 ECYSITNTTWLGRI
-57 NSGLS
+57 NEGLT
-62 GEIPPEIGTLT
+62 GEIPSEIGQ
-73 DLEVIKL
+73 
-80 KYNELTGPIP
+80 
-90 PEIGNLTNLVKLEL
+90 LTNLVTLKLQYNEL
-104 DFNNLSGPLP
+104 
-114 AELWTLDSLTVL
+114 
-126 RLQKNQFTG
+126 TG

-145 QLTHLNLYGNQFTGS
+145 SLVKLDLRYNNLSGSIPTEVWSLTSLKELRIQKNQLSGTIPSAIGNLTELTHLYLYGNQFTGS
-160 IPAEIGNLTNLAKLH
+160 IPTEIGNLINLAKLH

-189 CNINMAFYNPYRFDI
+189 CNIDMSFYNPYSFDI
-204 SGNQLIPPYPD
+204 SGNQLLPPYPD
-215 CIAYFVGYQYS
+215 CVAEFVGYQYS
-226 EDCESN
+226 EDCASN

-247 LQTFIDNSSETINM
+247 LQKFIDNSSETINM
-261 EMDDNINGII
+261 EMDDNNNGII

-409 QLCAP
+409 QICPP

-495 HTIKWN
+495 HTIKWD

-517 HFVDTKKV
+517 HFAGTKKV

>member
-1 MVLATLHSFYNGCLR
+1 MKDLLKIIVLSNA
-16 MKIGIILSVVLISVG
+16 LISIGFG
-31 NSDCNDGEVELWG
+31 NCDSDEVELWD
-44 ECYSINITNLSII
+44 ECYSITNTTSLLRI
-57 NSGLS
+57 NHGLT
-62 GEIPPEIGTLT
+62 GEIPSEIGQLTNLETL
-73 DLEVIKL
+73 KL
-80 KYNELTGPIP
+80 QYNELTGSIP
-90 PEIGNLTNLVKLEL
+90 PEIGNLTNLVKLDL
-104 DFNNLSGPLP
+104 RYNNLSGSIPT
-114 AELWTLDSLTVL
+114 EVWSLTSLKEV
-126 RLQKNQFTG
+126 RIQKNQLSGT
-135 SIPPEIGNLT
+135 IPSAIGNLT
-145 QLTHLNLYGNQFTGS
+145 ELTHLYLYGNQFTGS
-160 IPAEIGNLTNLAKLH
+160 IPAEIGNLINVWKLH

-189 CNINMAFYNPYRFDI
+189 CNIDMSFYNPYSFDI
-204 SGNQLIPPYPD
+204 SGNQLLPPYPD
-215 CIAYFVGYQYS
+215 CVAEFVGYQYS
-226 EDCESN
+226 EDCASN

-247 LQTFIDNSSETINM
+247 LQKFIDNSSETINM
-261 EMDDNINGII
+261 EMDDNNNGII

-386 CDLNIVFNW
+386 CDLTLEFNGW
-395 QNNLFGENFAVYNN
+395 NNLFGEDFAVYNN
-409 QLCAP
+409 QLCPP

>member
-1 MVLATLHSFYNGCLR
+1 MKDLLKIIVLSNA
-16 MKIGIILSVVLISVG
+16 LISIGFG
-31 NSDCNDGEVELWG
+31 NCDSDEVELWD
-44 ECYSINITNLSII
+44 ECYSITNTTSLLRI
-57 NSGLS
+57 NQGLT
-62 GEIPPEIGTLT
+62 GEIPSEIGQ
-73 DLEVIKL
+73 
-80 KYNELTGPIP
+80 
-90 PEIGNLTNLVKLEL
+90 LTNLVTLKLHYNEL
-104 DFNNLSGPLP
+104 
-114 AELWTLDSLTVL
+114 
-126 RLQKNQFTG
+126 TG

-145 QLTHLNLYGNQFTGS
+145 SLVKLDLRYNNLSGSIPTEVWSLISLKELGFQKNQFSGTIPSAIGNLTELTHLYLYGNQFTGS
-160 IPAEIGNLTNLAKLH
+160 IPAEIGNLINVWKLH

-189 CNINMAFYNPYRFDI
+189 CNIDMSFYNPYSFDI
-204 SGNQLIPPYPD
+204 SGNQLLPPYPD
-215 CIAYFVGYQYS
+215 CVAEFVGYQYS
-226 EDCESN
+226 EDCASN

-247 LQTFIDNSSETINM
+247 LQKFIDNSSETINM
-261 EMDDNINGII
+261 EMDDNNNGII

-279 HWWDG
+279 HWWNG

-294 LANEFT
+294 LVNELT

-311 QEIGTLDSL
+311 QDIGTLDSL

-325 EDNQLTGPIPTEIGN
+325 EDNQLTGPIPSEIGN

-346 LIMHYNQLS
+346 LIMHHNQLS

-386 CDLNIVFNW
+386 CDLTVQFNGW
-395 QNNLFGENFAVYNN
+395 NNLFGEDFAVYNN

-424 LQNTTNCELASDTF
+424 LQNTTNCDQASVGF
-438 NPIPLDYS
+438 EPIPFDYKIR
-446 LYDPYPNPFNAQ
+446 DPYPNPFNAQ
-458 TTIQITLPIKDVM
+458 TAIQITLPIKDVM

-481 ELKTLVHSIFDSGT
+481 ELKTLVHSIFDIGT

-517 HFVDTKKV
+517 HFAGTKKV

>member
-1 MVLATLHSFYNGCLR
+1 MKDLLKIIVLSNA
-16 MKIGIILSVVLISVG
+16 LISIGFG
-31 NSDCNDGEVELWG
+31 NCDSDEVELWD
-44 ECYSINITNLSII
+44 ECYSITNTTWLGRI
-57 NSGLS
+57 NEGLT
-62 GEIPPEIGTLT
+62 GEIPSEIGQLTNLATL
-73 DLEVIKL
+73 KL
-80 KYNELTGPIP
+80 HYNEL
-90 PEIGNLTNLVKLEL
+90 
-104 DFNNLSGPLP
+104 
-114 AELWTLDSLTVL
+114 
-126 RLQKNQFTG
+126 TG

-145 QLTHLNLYGNQFTGS
+145 SLVKLDLRYNNLSGSIPTEVWSLISLKELRIQKNQLSGTIPSAIGNLTELTHLYLYGNQFTGP
-160 IPAEIGNLTNLAKLH
+160 IPAEIGNLINLGKLH

-189 CNINMAFYNPYRFDI
+189 CNIDMSFYNPYSFDI
-204 SGNQLIPPYPD
+204 SGNQLLPPYPD
-215 CIAYFVGYQYS
+215 CVAEFVGYQYS

-247 LQTFIDNSSETINM
+247 LQKFIDNSSETINM
-261 EMDDNINGII
+261 EMDDNNNGII

-325 EDNQLTGPIPTEIGN
+325 EDNQLTGPIPSEIGN

-346 LIMHYNQLS
+346 LIMHHNQLS

-386 CDLNIVFNW
+386 CDLTLQFNGW
-395 QNNLFGENFAVYNN
+395 NNLFGEDFAVYNN
-409 QLCAP
+409 QICPP

-517 HFVDTKKV
+517 HFAGTKKV

>member
-1 MVLATLHSFYNGCLR
+1 MSNIVIS
-16 MKIGIILSVVLISVG
+16 IGFG
-31 NSDCNDGEVELWG
+31 NCDSDEVELWD
-44 ECYSINITNLSII
+44 ECYSITNTTSLLRI
-57 NSGLS
+57 NHGLT
-62 GEIPPEIGTLT
+62 GEIPSEIGQLTNLETL
-73 DLEVIKL
+73 KL
-80 KYNELTGPIP
+80 QYNELTGSIP
-90 PEIGNLTNLVKLEL
+90 PEIGNLTNLVKLDL
-104 DFNNLSGPLP
+104 RYNNLSGSIPT
-114 AELWTLDSLTVL
+114 EVWSLTSLKEL
-126 RLQKNQFTG
+126 RIQKNQLSGT
-135 SIPPEIGNLT
+135 IPSAIGNLT
-145 QLTHLNLYGNQFTGS
+145 ELTHLYLYGNQFTGS
-160 IPAEIGNLTNLAKLH
+160 IPAEIGNLINVWKLH

-189 CNINMAFYNPYRFDI
+189 CNIDMSFYNPYSFDI
-204 SGNQLIPPYPD
+204 SGNQLLPPYPD
-215 CIAYFVGYQYS
+215 CVAEFVGYQYS
-226 EDCESN
+226 EDCASN

-247 LQTFIDNSSETINM
+247 LQKFIDNSSETINM
-261 EMDDNINGII
+261 EMDDNNNGII

-386 CDLNIVFNW
+386 CDLTLEFNGW
-395 QNNLFGENFAVYNN
+395 NNLFGEDFAVYNN
-409 QLCAP
+409 QLCPP

>member
-1 MVLATLHSFYNGCLR
+1 MKDLLKIIVLSNIVIS
-16 MKIGIILSVVLISVG
+16 IGFG
-31 NSDCNDGEVELWG
+31 NCDSDEVELWD
-44 ECYSINITNLSII
+44 ECYSITNTTSLLRI
-57 NSGLS
+57 NEGLT
-62 GEIPPEIGTLT
+62 GEIPSEIGQLTNLATL
-73 DLEVIKL
+73 KL
-80 KYNELTGPIP
+80 HYNEL
-90 PEIGNLTNLVKLEL
+90 
-104 DFNNLSGPLP
+104 
-114 AELWTLDSLTVL
+114 
-126 RLQKNQFTG
+126 TG

-145 QLTHLNLYGNQFTGS
+145 SLVKLDLRYNNLSGSIPTEVWSLISLKELRIQKNQFSGTIPSAIGNLTELTHLYLYGNQFTGS
-160 IPAEIGNLTNLAKLH
+160 IPAEIGNLINLGKLH

-189 CNINMAFYNPYRFDI
+189 CNINMSFYNPYRFDI
-204 SGNQLIPPYPD
+204 SGNQLLPPYPD
-215 CIAYFVGYQYS
+215 CVAEFVGYQYS

-247 LQTFIDNSSETINM
+247 LQKFIDNSSETINM
-261 EMDDNINGII
+261 EMDDNNNGII

-279 HWWDG
+279 HWWNG

-325 EDNQLTGPIPTEIGN
+325 EDNQLTGPIPSEIGN

-346 LIMHYNQLS
+346 LIMHHNQLS

-386 CDLNIVFNW
+386 CDLTLQFNGW
-395 QNNLFGENFAVYNN
+395 NNLFGEDFAVYNN
-409 QLCAP
+409 QLCPP

-424 LQNTTNCELASDTF
+424 LQNTTNCDQASVGF
-438 NPIPLDYS
+438 EPIPFDYKIR
-446 LYDPYPNPFNAQ
+446 DPYPNPFNAQ

-517 HFVDTKKV
+517 HFAGTKKV